1 VLADLLSTFLHALT
15 VAIRSRLTHRGAMVA
30 DSSHVLILL
39 LLLAAGAAAGLLNAL
54 AGGGSIFTFPVL
66 ILAGIPPIAA
76 NITNTVALCPGY
88 VGGVL
93 AQRRD
98 LEGQGRRMLLLLPL
112 AAAGGVAGALLLAR
126 SSDALFEGLVPVLL
140 IVACALLAIQD
151 RIRAALQKRF
161 ARLGLGWAIVPVLIA
176 AVYGGYFGAGIS
188 VIFLAVIG
196 LTIDDTLT
204 RLNGLKQAMS
214 LVANVAAATL
224 FVASGHVVWPAAV
237 AVAAG
242 SLAGG
247 AAGGKLARS
256 VKPATLRLIVIA
268 IGVATAIAFVV
279 RHYFA

>member
-112 AAAGGVAGALLLAR
+112 AAAGGVAGALLLAQ

-214 LVANVAAATL
+214 LVTNVAAATL
-224 FVASGHVVWPAAV
+224 FVASGHVVWPAAA